1 MHFLRKRGVSL
12 GDELLGEVI
21 HLTEGCTQCQV
32 RHQVL
37 LSIECEHICRLLLI
51 GWIDEQ
57 GPAGHGLHVGVL
69 CANID
74 VDGIRI
80 QLVIVAVHALELV
93 EIEMLT

>member
-1 MHFLRKRGVSL
+1 M
-12 GDELLGEVI
+12 
-21 HLTEGCTQCQV
+21 
-32 RHQVL
+32 L

-74 VDGIRI
+74 VDSISA
-80 QLVIVAVHALELV
+80 QLVVVAVHTPELV
-93 EIEMLT
+93 EVEVLSGLDEYWQREFKELPIGNTMLFHERGHLLWLI